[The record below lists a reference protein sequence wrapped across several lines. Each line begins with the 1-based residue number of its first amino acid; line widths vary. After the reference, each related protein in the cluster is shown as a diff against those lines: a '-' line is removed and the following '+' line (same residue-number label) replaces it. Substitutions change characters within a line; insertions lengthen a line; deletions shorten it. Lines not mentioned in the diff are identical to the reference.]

1 MKKRL
6 QNYIEQ
12 VRGISYSPED
22 ISETPMENYIPVL
35 KANNIQDGKLD
46 TTSLI
51 YIDKAKVKPEQLI
64 RKGDLLIAASSGSKE
79 IVGKSVF
86 FENEFYGAFGAFCKI
101 IRPKENIYPG
111 YVNAFFKTTEYKRHI
126 KKVIQ
131 GANINNLRTEDIDSL
146 LIPEFSFHDQIR
158 ITTLLSKAEALITQR
173 KESIKLLDEFV
184 KSVFAEMFGDPVKN
198 DKKWDLKLL
207 KNISDVGSSK
217 RVFVGELLNEGVPFY
232 RGTEIGQL
240 AEGLEVTPS
249 LFISELHYQQLKVH
263 TGVPKI
269 GDLLMPSIC
278 PDGRIFRVSNNSPFY
293 FKDGRVLWLN
303 VNQKEINS
311 FYLQSTLKAI
321 FRTNY
326 KSIASGTTFAE
337 LKIVALKQIKIPVP
351 PKELQLKYS
360 LVVEGAEFL
369 RNRLKSSLSDLE
381 ILYGSLSQKAFKGEL
396 DLDGLAIDHIIP
408 ISKGGKDNTDNLR
421 LISEKKNISVADR
434 LPKDEDKR
442 YGDPFDVDEATAQK
456 QGRWFYNEWLRL
468 HGKIIENKNQS
479 VWLHSKRNG
488 LAPVPIKFTAIEGD
502 AVIEETF
509 AKQNLGFSYSEF
521 ETLLNREKIT
531 HTIKELK
538 DFIFQ
543 KLEKNEL
550 VQLYA
555 SKEWRDA
562 MQDSK
567 FNPPGGFSGEGSI
580 WFLVNKTDKAK

>member
-12 VRGISYSPED
+12 VRGISYTPED

-86 FENEFYGAFGAFCKI
+86 FENEFYGSFGAFCKI

-146 LIPEFSFHDQIR
+146 LIPDFSFHDQIR
-158 ITTLLSKAEALITQR
+158 IATLLSKVEALITQR
-173 KESIKLLDEFV
+173 KESLKLLDEYV

-198 DKKWDLKLL
+198 EKKWDLKLL

-217 RVFVGELLNEGVPFY
+217 RVFVEELLNEGIPFY
-232 RGTEIGQL
+232 RGTEIGHL
-240 AEGLEVTPS
+240 AEGINVTPS
-249 LFISELHYQQLKVH
+249 LFISELHYQQLKAH

-278 PDGRIFRVSNNSPFY
+278 PDGRIYRVANNNPFY

-303 VNQKEINS
+303 VNQYEINS
-311 FYLQSTLKAI
+311 LYLQSTLKTI

-337 LKIVALKQIKIPVP
+337 LKIVALKQIKIPIP
-351 PKELQLKYS
+351 PKNLQVKYS
-360 LVVEGAEFL
+360 LIVEKAEFL
-369 RNRLKSSLSDLE
+369 INRLKSSLADLE
-381 ILYGSLSQKAFKGEL
+381 NFYGSLSQKAFNGEL
-396 DLDGLAIDHIIP
+396 DLDRIKSKSIDEELERALKDTKRTGAIDKQP
-408 ISKGGKDNTDNLR
+408 KTD
-421 LISEKKNISVADR
+421 E
-434 LPKDEDKR
+434 EDAR
-442 YGDPFDVDEATAQK
+442 YGDPFEVDEPTAKK
-456 QGRWFYNEWLRL
+456 QGPWFYNEWLRL
-468 HGKIIENKNQS
+468 HGKIIQEENES
-479 VWLHSKRNG
+479 VWLQSKRSG
-488 LAPVPIKFTAIEGD
+488 LRPTTIKFNSFEGNAIIHE
-502 AVIEETF
+502 VF
-509 AKQNLGFSYSEF
+509 SKQNTGFGFSEF
-521 ETLLNREKIT
+521 ESTLKSEKIVYT
-531 HTIKELK
+531 TKEVK
-538 DFIFQ
+538 EFIFK
-543 KLEKNEL
+543 KLEQKEL
-550 VQLYA
+550 VQYYA
-555 SKEWRDA
+555 TKEWMEAIRHP
-562 MQDSK
+562 K
-567 FNPPGGFSGEGSI
+567 FNPPGGPEFSGEGSI